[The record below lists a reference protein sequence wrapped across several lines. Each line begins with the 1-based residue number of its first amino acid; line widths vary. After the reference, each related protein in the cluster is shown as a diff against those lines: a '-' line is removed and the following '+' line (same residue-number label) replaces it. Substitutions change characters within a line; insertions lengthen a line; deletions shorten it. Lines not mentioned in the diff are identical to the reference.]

1 MQSKKYFDVLRENLQ
16 NRTDIVV
23 QRHILKYKA
32 GNFNFYR
39 LASKS
44 IRPKDKVVMITAGM
58 HGNELAGPLSLK
70 KHLGKIFDLAH
81 KNGLKLIV
89 YPLCNPSGF
98 EAGTR
103 YDIDDD
109 HGDAGNNDF
118 LRYELQDGTIIND
131 LQDKDEFKRWHWA
144 SAPKLKQHLPAETA
158 LMHKLLNK
166 EPLNQIVASIDLH
179 QDPITPTK
187 QAAAYF
193 YSFEDTSWYAEIVKK
208 LEREITIWKNKPIS
222 AGFVSGKAVKSDKYG
237 FISRH
242 DGSIT
247 DLFFRL
253 GTPHQIAIETTSI
266 TPMKTAMKVNYIWMT
281 EIIQKL
287 SK

>member
-1 MQSKKYFDVLRENLQ
+1 LNNLKQRNDITYQKGAFD
-16 NRTDIVV
+16 
-23 QRHILKYKA
+23 
-32 GNFNFYR
+32 FYR
-39 LASKS
+39 IASKN
-44 IRPKDKVVMITAGM
+44 IRPNDKIVLITAGF
-58 HGNELAGPLSLK
+58 HGNEIAGPLSLK
-70 KHLGKIFDLAH
+70 KYLGRIFDLAH
-81 KNGLKLIV
+81 KNGIKLIV

-109 HGDAGNNDF
+109 HGAAGNNDF
-118 LRYELQDGTIIND
+118 LRYELEDGTIIDD
-131 LQDKDEFKRWHWA
+131 LQDKNEFKRWHWA
-144 SAPKLKQHLPAETA
+144 SSSKLKQHLPAETA
-158 LMHKLLNK
+158 LIHKLLKK
-166 EPLNQIVASIDLH
+166 EPLKQIVASIDLH

-193 YSFEDTSWYAEIVKK
+193 YSFADTSRYADIVKK
-208 LEREITIWKNKPIS
+208 IEREVTVWKNKPIS
-222 AGFVSGKAVKSDKYG
+222 AGFISGKAVKGDDYG

-247 DLFFRL
+247 DLFYRL

-266 TPMKTAMKVNYIWMT
+266 TPINTAMKVNFIWMK
-281 EIIQKL
+281 EIIKKI